1 MAYWLAWEEPRAVGD
16 LVHVEKFFARN
27 LGGLTRARTRAGPA
41 REGRSRTPSMYADEK
56 SDEVVVPRKRSN
68 KGRQLPAEVVE
79 GRASPEGNSRQAA
92 VVRTLSRATTAI
104 RLAAVRWC
112 ACGFKLRA
120 ADVRPEGGARCVSSA
135 RRDLCGGRSVV
146 SVPTATLRA
155 AYSITLVARS
165 RIEVGTSM
173 PSAFAVLRL
182 SATSISVVRCTGRSA
197 GFSPLRMRPT

>member
-68 KGRQLPAEVVE
+68 KGRRLLAEVVE
-79 GRASPEGNSRQAA
+79 GRASLEGNSRQAA
-92 VVRTLSRATTAI
+92 VVRTLSRATTSI

-112 ACGFKLRA
+112 ACGFKPRA
-120 ADVRPEGGARCVSSA
+120 ANVRPEGGARCVSSA
-135 RRDLCGGRSVV
+135 RRDLCGGRSVM
-146 SVPTATLRA
+146 SVPTATVAVSQIYGMVRRTA
-155 AYSITLVARS
+155 APECSQ
-165 RIEVGTSM
+165 
-173 PSAFAVLRL
+173 
-182 SATSISVVRCTGRSA
+182 
-197 GFSPLRMRPT
+197 